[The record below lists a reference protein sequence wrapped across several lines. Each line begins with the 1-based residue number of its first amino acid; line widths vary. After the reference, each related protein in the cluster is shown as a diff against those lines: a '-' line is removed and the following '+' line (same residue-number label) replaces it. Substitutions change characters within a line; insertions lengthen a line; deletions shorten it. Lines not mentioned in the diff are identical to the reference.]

1 MAMAMAIHEILS
13 PLCACVRIGI
23 VLNFHKHT
31 PWHSGALSTQK
42 HHLAQHA
49 FISLSVWVVWEQAFS
64 NIQQLTPLTEIGGCE
79 MTGGFAGR
87 RLVVGYYK
95 TQLSGSLGSG
105 FSPLLGSLA
114 SLVLASLFWI
124 FSPSQRRSEAE
135 RPTLFGCQIYRRANV
150 RKLVM
155 EEPSWRTQSHRETQA
170 LTHVY
175 TQPSKAKGSSGVGRP
190 GRTWSRSGSRR
201 GLGPETRANEAKCSH
216 RNSSSRSRS

>member
-1 MAMAMAIHEILS
+1 
-13 PLCACVRIGI
+13 
-23 VLNFHKHT
+23 
-31 PWHSGALSTQK
+31 
-42 HHLAQHA
+42 
-49 FISLSVWVVWEQAFS
+49 
-64 NIQQLTPLTEIGGCE
+64 